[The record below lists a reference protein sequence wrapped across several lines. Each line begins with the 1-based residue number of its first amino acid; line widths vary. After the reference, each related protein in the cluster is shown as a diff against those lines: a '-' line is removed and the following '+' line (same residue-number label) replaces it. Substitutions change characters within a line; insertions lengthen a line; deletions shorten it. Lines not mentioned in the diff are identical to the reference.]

1 MPKKR
6 VLVGYGSTLPHPS
19 NTHTIPSLTKSPVD
33 VDAVANW
40 INTGDGSPQNPT
52 NVSRGIYG
60 ATVGIDRLLN
70 LYAKYNIKATWFTPA
85 HSIESFP
92 IQLAKVRDAGHEIGL
107 HGYTHET
114 ISQLSATQQKAVLDR
129 SIEVL
134 TKFCGAKPKGYTA
147 PSWSTSRE
155 LIPQL
160 EEAGIVYDHSFMHHD
175 FQPYFAPD
183 NSQSWVE
190 TNLAKSADV
199 WMRPM
204 SKLKASNVVEIPAN
218 WHLDD
223 WPPLQPMPGRAAHG
237 FVDTHVVEKLWR
249 EQFDFA
255 YREYDTFVF
264 PISIHPQVSGK
275 PQVRL
280 KIGKVI
286 LVTDIFVQQVILMHE
301 RLIEYINGHEGV
313 EWMPMC
319 EMAKEFLEGRIE
331 GVKVEGGVDLDPGK
345 L

>member
-6 VLVGYGSTLPHPS
+6 VLVGYGSTLSPS
-19 NTHTIPSLTKSPVD
+19 IPSRLFPSLTAHQVD

-40 INTGDGSPQNPT
+40 INTCDGSPQNPT

-60 ATVGIDRLLN
+60 ATVGIDRLLK
-70 LYAKYNIKATWFTPA
+70 LYDKYNIKATWFTPA

-92 IQLAKVRDAGHEIGL
+92 AQLAKVRDAGHEIGL
-107 HGYTHET
+107 HGYTHEYV
-114 ISQLSATQQKAVLDR
+114 SQLSATEQKKVLDR
-129 SIEVL
+129 SIDVL
-134 TKFCGAKPKGYTA
+134 TKFCGEKPKGYTA

-160 EEAGIVYDHSFMHHD
+160 QEAGIAYDHSFMHHD

-183 NSQSWVE
+183 NSQSWIE
-190 TNLAKSADV
+190 TNVAKSADA
-199 WMRPM
+199 WMSPM
-204 SKLKASNVVEIPAN
+204 SRLKASNVVEIPAN

-223 WPPLQPMPGRAAHG
+223 WPPLQPIPGRAGAQG
-237 FVDTHVVEKLWR
+237 FVDTHVVERLWR

-255 YREYDTFVF
+255 YREYESFIF

-275 PQVRL
+275 P
-280 KIGKVI
+280 
-286 LVTDIFVQQVILMHE
+286 QVILMHE

-331 GVKVEGGVDLDPGK
+331 GVKVEGGVDLDPSK

>member
-1 MPKKR
+1 
-6 VLVGYGSTLPHPS
+6 
-19 NTHTIPSLTKSPVD
+19 
-33 VDAVANW
+33 VANW
-40 INTGDGSPQNPT
+40 INTCDGSPQNPT

-60 ATVGIDRLLN
+60 ATVGIDRLLK
-70 LYAKYNIKATWFTPA
+70 LYDKYNIKATWFTPA

-92 IQLAKVRDAGHEIGL
+92 GQLTKVRDAGHEIGL
-107 HGYTHET
+107 HGYTHEYV
-114 ISQLSATQQKAVLDR
+114 SQLSAAEQKKVLDR
-129 SIEVL
+129 SIDVL
-134 TKFCGAKPKGYTA
+134 TKFCGEKPKGYTA

-160 EEAGIVYDHSFMHHD
+160 QEAGIVYDHSFMHHD

-183 NSQSWVE
+183 NSQSWIE
-190 TNLAKSADV
+190 TNMAKSADA
-199 WMRPM
+199 WMSPM
-204 SKLKASNVVEIPAN
+204 SRLKASNVVEIPAN

-223 WPPLQPMPGRAAHG
+223 WPPLQPIPGRAGAQG
-237 FVDTHVVEKLWR
+237 FVDTHVVERLWR

-255 YREYDTFVF
+255 YREYESFIF

-275 PQVRL
+275 PQV
-280 KIGKVI
+280 
-286 LVTDIFVQQVILMHE
+286 ILMHE
-301 RLIEYINGHEGV
+301 RLIEYISGHEGV

-331 GVKVEGGVDLDPGK
+331 GVKVEGGVDLDPSK